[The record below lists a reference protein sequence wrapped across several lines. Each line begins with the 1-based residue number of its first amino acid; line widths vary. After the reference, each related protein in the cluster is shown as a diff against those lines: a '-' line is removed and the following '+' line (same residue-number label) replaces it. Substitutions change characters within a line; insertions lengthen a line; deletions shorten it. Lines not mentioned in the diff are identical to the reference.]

1 LACIPKAERTVLKI
15 QRSSNG
21 QVVFTIS
28 GRIGEDDTA
37 DLETLIRS
45 ESKVRPIALD
55 LKDVTIVNQD
65 AVNFLERCEADG
77 ITLKNCP
84 AYIRQWITRQQ
95 HES

>member
-1 LACIPKAERTVLKI
+1 VLKI

-28 GRIGEDDTA
+28 GRIAEDDTA
-37 DLETLIRS
+37 DLETLINE
-45 ESKVRPIALD
+45 ESKVRPIVLD

-84 AYIRQWITRQQ
+84 AYIREWITIQQ
-95 HES
+95 RAS